1 MSKLMDFIWG
11 NSMGEYGLM
20 TIIMTILLILMSVI
34 AIFMVILFII
44 YIVSVIISDP
54 ECQKSYLTETVKCIE
69 SEDSSHFDSSSFR
82 FSISNFRLQ

>member
-1 MSKLMDFIWG
+1 MKGYEVKMSKLMDFIWG

-54 ECQKSYLTETVKCIE
+54 E
-69 SEDSSHFDSSSFR
+69 
-82 FSISNFRLQ
+82 